1 MSWHDVSFHKEDVKK
16 VSTERRFREGELAGV
31 DLTFLSIKLERE
43 SFFGTASGNFRQWK
57 LKRFTSPSGK
67 YLKEK

>member
-16 VSTERRFREGELAGV
+16 VSTERCFREGELAGV

-43 SFFGTASGNFRQWK
+43 AFFGTASGNFRQ
-57 LKRFTSPSGK
+57 
-67 YLKEK
+67 